1 MKVKVEYW
9 VIDVIFPE
17 YKNIN
22 ITKLPR
28 KKKKKV
34 KKYISK
40 ELIKISMKYAE
51 NLILKPVNSLDPD
64 LF

>member
-1 MKVKVEYW
+1 MKIEVKQW
-9 VIDVIFPE
+9 VIDAIFPE
-17 YKNIN
+17 YKNID

-34 KKYISK
+34 KKHISK

-51 NLILKPVNSLDPD
+51 NLILMPDNSLDPD